1 MNMRIIMKFAV
12 AFALVL
18 QLGFTTGCNNSP
30 LSMPE
35 GLFGGKQS
43 GQQPQADPRL
53 QNSTEASFFSRS
65 GFEACIGGAF
75 VGAVIC
81 QASNASDKKDCML
94 KAAFVGCGVA
104 MGANYYYDYRR
115 AQYASQEQL
124 LDAMIADVQEDNR
137 KLQSL
142 NNTAKTVLA
151 ENKKQLDKIK
161 SDIAQNKVDT
171 AEASR
176 TLQEVDA
183 NAKYLKTTLADLKKR
198 EQEWREVAAKETS
211 GGARLDALNSE
222 INRMQQQIAVL
233 ESDIDALYG
242 QRSAIQLG

>member
-1 MNMRIIMKFAV
+1 MNIRLVMRVAA

-18 QLGFTTGCNNSP
+18 QLSLTAGCNSSP
-30 LSMPE
+30 FVMPD
-35 GLFGGKQS
+35 GVFGNQS
-43 GQQPQADPRL
+43 SQKPKADSRL
-53 QNSTEASFFSRS
+53 QESTEASFFSRS
-65 GFEACIGGAF
+65 GFEACVGGAF
-75 VGAVIC
+75 AGALLC
-81 QASNASDKKDCML
+81 QVSNASDKKDCML

-115 AQYASQEQL
+115 AQYASQEQM
-124 LDAMIADVQEDNR
+124 LDAMIADVKEDNR

-142 NNTAKTVLA
+142 NNTAKAVLE
-151 ENKKQLDKIK
+151 ENKKQLAKIK
-161 SDIAQNKVDT
+161 SDIANNKVET

-183 NAKYLKTTLADLKKR
+183 NADYLKSTLADLKKR
-198 EQEWREVAAKETS
+198 EKEWREVAAKETG
-211 GGARLDALNSE
+211 GGAQLDALNSE

-233 ESDIDALYG
+233 ESDIDALYD